1 MSYKILKFSSGI
13 IFYKLNFT
21 LNINLLNSSNFN
33 INAFLYRLTLN
44 ESFYKSGFYLNNLH
58 NFFVLYFN
66 IIDNFAI

>member
-1 MSYKILKFSSGI
+1 MGDKILKFGSGI
-13 IFYKLNFT
+13 IFDKLNFT

-33 INAFLYRLTLN
+33 IKAFLYLLTLN